1 MPFLKRFPTPLV
13 SVLGPSFG
21 SGIVRLALVCVLLC
35 LGVSTDARGQQ
46 PPPRAAPPAAQD
58 EYVPI
63 SEVPQDEQLP
73 AVPLVFIAYGLIW
86 LAVLVYV
93 LTIWR
98 RQTAVQ
104 KEIDVLKRQL
114 RG

>member
-1 MPFLKRFPTPLV
+1 MARV
-13 SVLGPSFG
+13 
-21 SGIVRLALVCVLLC
+21 ALVCCVLAW
-35 LGVSTDARGQQ
+35 LGISTDARGHQ
-46 PPPRAAPPAAQD
+46 PPPASPPRAAPPAAQD